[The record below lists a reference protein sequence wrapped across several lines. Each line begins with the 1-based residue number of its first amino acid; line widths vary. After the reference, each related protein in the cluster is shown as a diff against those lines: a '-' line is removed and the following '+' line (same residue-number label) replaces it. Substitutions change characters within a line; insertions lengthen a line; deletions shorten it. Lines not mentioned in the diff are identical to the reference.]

1 RDSIMARRILT
12 FRAAKNSCAGVALIF
27 IGLATMVGC
36 QGFSAAKPATSQQ
49 TQVGSLVLSGATLDF
64 GSVTAGTSKTLTLS
78 ASNTG
83 AVPLSI
89 ASVSIS
95 SKYFTLSS
103 PSLPAVVAAGQ
114 NSTISIV
121 FTPNAAGAF
130 SATVSIA
137 SNASDSAVTISVSG
151 TGVSNGQLVLN
162 QTSDSFGN
170 VTVGSQSS
178 QTVTLT
184 NNTAASVTISQAVV
198 SGSGFSL
205 SGLSTPLALNAGANA
220 TFSIIFAPLSAGSVS
235 GNLAITSNAVDPALS
250 MTLSGAGVAPGAM
263 GASPTS
269 LEFGTV
275 QVGNNQVLSE
285 TITNTGG
292 SSVTIS
298 QVAASGTGFALSGL
312 STPVTLGAGQS
323 ANFTVTFTPT
333 SAGSASGD
341 ATVTSNGTNPTLT
354 IPLAG
359 TATIAA
365 GQLSATPATLAVGS
379 VFVGASGTASG
390 SLNATGAN
398 VTVTAASSNNS
409 RFTISGLSL
418 PAVITAG
425 HSAAFTL
432 TFSPQVAGAASAT
445 LTFTSNAQPVTTTA
459 AATGTGTAA
468 PTHSVSLS
476 WSASSSPNISGY
488 NVYRAIYASSCGAY
502 SKINGSTPG
511 TLTTYSDSSVS
522 DGTNYCYA
530 TTAVNSSNEESG
542 YSNIVSNVQIPAP

>member
-1 RDSIMARRILT
+1 MARRTLT
-12 FRAAKNSCAGVALIF
+12 FRAAQNSFAEVVLILL
-27 IGLATMVGC
+27 GLATMVGC
-36 QGFSAAKPATSQQ
+36 QGFSAAKPATTQQ
-49 TQVGSLVLSGATLDF
+49 TQVGSLVLSGASLDF

-78 ASNTG
+78 VSNTG

-89 ASVSIS
+89 ASISIS

-121 FTPNAAGAF
+121 FTPNAPGPF
-130 SATVSIA
+130 SATASIA
-137 SNASDSAVTISVSG
+137 NNGSGSTATVSLSG

-162 QTSDSFGN
+162 QSSESFGN
-170 VTVGSQSS
+170 VTVGNQSS

-184 NNTAASVTISQAVV
+184 NNTAASVTVSQAVV
-198 SGSGFSL
+198 SGTGFSI
-205 SGLSTPLALNAGANA
+205 SGLTTPLALNAGANT
-220 TFSIIFAPLSAGSVS
+220 TFSIVFAPLSSGSVS

-250 MTLSGAGVAPGAM
+250 MTLSGAGVTPGAL
-263 GASPTS
+263 GANPTS
-269 LEFGTV
+269 LDFGTV

-285 TITNTGG
+285 TVTNTGG

-298 QVAASGTGFALSGL
+298 QVAASGAGFKLSGL
-312 STPVTLGAGQS
+312 STPVTLAAGQS
-323 ANFTVTFTPT
+323 ANFNVTFTPT
-333 SAGSASGD
+333 AAGTASGN
-341 ATVTSNGTNPTLT
+341 ATVTSDGTNPSLT

-359 TATIAA
+359 TATVAA
-365 GQLSATPATLAVGS
+365 GLLSATPATLAVGS

-390 SLNATGAN
+390 SLNASGAN

-409 RFTISGLSL
+409 SFTISGLSL

-476 WSASSSPNISGY
+476 WGASSSPNISGY
-488 NVYRAIYASSCGAY
+488 NIYRAIYTGSCGSY
-502 SKINGSTPG
+502 SKINGSTLD
-511 TLTTYSDSSVS
+511 TLTTYSDGSVT

-530 TTAVNSSNEESG
+530 TTAVNSSSEESG

>member
-1 RDSIMARRILT
+1 MARRNLT

-27 IGLATMVGC
+27 LGLATMVGC
-36 QGFSAAKPATSQQ
+36 QGFSAAKPATTQPA
-49 TQVGSLVLSGATLDF
+49 QVGGLVLSGASLDF

-78 ASNTG
+78 ASNTS
-83 AVPLSI
+83 AAPLSI

-95 SKYFTLSS
+95 SKYFMLSS

-121 FTPNAAGAF
+121 FTPNAAGPFTATA
-130 SATVSIA
+130 SIASSASGSAATVSL
-137 SNASDSAVTISVSG
+137 SG
-151 TGVSNGQLVLN
+151 AGVSNGQLVLN
-162 QTSDSFGN
+162 QTSDNFGN
-170 VTVGSQSS
+170 VTVGSQGS

-184 NNTAASVTISQAVV
+184 NNTASSVTVSQAVV
-198 SGSGFSL
+198 SGTGFSL
-205 SGLSTPLALNAGANA
+205 SGLSSPLALSAGANT
-220 TFSIIFAPLSAGSVS
+220 TFSIVFAPLSAGSAS

-250 MTLSGAGVAPGAM
+250 MALSGAGVTPGAL

-285 TITNTGG
+285 TVTNTGG

-298 QVAASGTGFALSGL
+298 RVAASGAGFALSGL

-323 ANFTVTFTPT
+323 ANFNVTFTPT
-333 SAGSASGD
+333 AAGSASGNV
-341 ATVTSNGTNPTLT
+341 TVNSNGTNPSLT
-354 IPLAG
+354 ISLAG
-359 TATIAA
+359 TATVAA

-379 VFVGASGTASG
+379 VFVGASGTAAG

-409 RFTISGLSL
+409 SFTISGLSL

-432 TFSPQVAGAASAT
+432 TFSPQVTGAASAT

-476 WSASSSPNISGY
+476 WGASSSPDISGY
-488 NVYRAIYASSCGAY
+488 NIYRAIYTSSCGSY
-502 SKINGSTPG
+502 SKINGSTLD
-511 TLTTYSDSSVS
+511 TLTTYSDGSVT

>member
-1 RDSIMARRILT
+1 MARRILT

-27 IGLATMVGC
+27 VGLATMVGC
-36 QGFSAAKPATSQQ
+36 QGFSAAKPATTQQ

-137 SNASDSAVTISVSG
+137 SNASDSAVTISASG

-162 QTSDSFGN
+162 QTSESFGN

-184 NNTAASVTISQAVV
+184 NNTASGVTISQAVV

-220 TFSIIFAPLSAGSVS
+220 TFSIVFAPLSAGSVS

-488 NVYRAIYASSCGAY
+488 NVYRAIYTSSCGAY

-542 YSNIVSNVQIPAP
+542 YSNIVFNVQIPAP

>member
-1 RDSIMARRILT
+1 MARRTLT
-12 FRAAKNSCAGVALIF
+12 FHSTKSSCAGVALIF
-27 IGLATMVGC
+27 LGVATMVGC
-36 QGFSAAKPATSQQ
+36 QGFSAAKPATTTQQ
-49 TQVGSLVLSGATLDF
+49 TQVGGLVLSGASLDF
-64 GSVTAGTSKTLTLS
+64 GTVTAGTSKTLTLS

-95 SKYFTLSS
+95 TKYFTLSS

-130 SATVSIA
+130 SATASIA
-137 SNASDSAVTISVSG
+137 SNASDSSTTVSLSG

-184 NNTAASVTISQAVV
+184 NNTASSVTVSQAVV
-198 SGSGFSL
+198 SGTGFSL
-205 SGLSTPLALNAGANA
+205 SGLSTPLALNAGANT

-235 GNLAITSNAVDPALS
+235 GNLAITSNAVDSALS
-250 MTLSGAGVAPGAM
+250 MTLSGAGVAPGAL
-263 GASPTS
+263 GANPTS
-269 LEFGTV
+269 LDFGTV
-275 QVGNNQVLSE
+275 QVGNNQALSE
-285 TITNTGG
+285 TVTNTGG

-298 QVAASGTGFALSGL
+298 QVAASGTGFKLSGL

-323 ANFTVTFTPT
+323 TNFTVTFTPT
-333 SAGSASGD
+333 SAGSASGN
-341 ATVTSNGTNPTLT
+341 ATVTSNGTNPSLS

-359 TATIAA
+359 TATVAA

-398 VTVTAASSNNS
+398 VTITGASSNNS
-409 RFTISGLSL
+409 NFTISGLSL

-432 TFSPQVAGAASAT
+432 TFSPQVAGAANAT

-476 WSASSSPNISGY
+476 WGASSSPNISGY
-488 NVYRAIYASSCGAY
+488 NIYRAIYTSSCGAY
-502 SKINGSTPG
+502 SKINGSTPD
-511 TLTTYSDSSVS
+511 TLTTYSDSSVT

-530 TTAVNSSNEESG
+530 TTAVNSSNEESS

>member
-1 RDSIMARRILT
+1 MARRSLT
-12 FRAAKNSCAGVALIF
+12 FRAAKNSCAGVVLIF
-27 IGLATMVGC
+27 LGLATMVGC
-36 QGFSAAKPATSQQ
+36 QGFSAAKPATTQPA
-49 TQVGSLVLSGATLDF
+49 QVGGLVLSGASLDF
-64 GSVTAGTSKTLTLS
+64 GSVTAGISKTLTLT
-78 ASNTG
+78 ASNTS
-83 AVPLSI
+83 AAPLSI

-130 SATVSIA
+130 SATASIA
-137 SNASDSAVTISVSG
+137 SSGSGSAATVSLSG

-162 QTSDSFGN
+162 QSSESFGN
-170 VTVGSQSS
+170 VTVGGQSS
-178 QTVTLT
+178 QTVSLT
-184 NNTAASVTISQAVV
+184 NNTSSSVTVSQAVV
-198 SGSGFSL
+198 SGTGFSL
-205 SGLSTPLALNAGANA
+205 SGLSTPLALSAGANA
-220 TFSIIFAPLSAGSVS
+220 TFSIIFAPLSTGSVS

-250 MTLSGAGVAPGAM
+250 MTLSGAGVTPGAL
-263 GASPTS
+263 GANPTS

-285 TITNTGG
+285 TVTNTGG

-298 QVAASGTGFALSGL
+298 QVVVSGAGFALSGL

-323 ANFTVTFTPT
+323 ANFNVTFTPT
-333 SAGSASGD
+333 AAGSASGN
-341 ATVTSNGTNPTLT
+341 ATVTSNGTNPSLT

-359 TATIAA
+359 TATVAA
-365 GQLSATPATLAVGS
+365 GQLSATPVTLAVGS

-409 RFTISGLSL
+409 SFTISGLTL

-476 WSASSSPNISGY
+476 WGASSSPDISGY
-488 NVYRAIYASSCGAY
+488 NIYRAIYTSSCGSY
-502 SKINGSTPG
+502 SKINGSTLD
-511 TLTTYSDSSVS
+511 TLTTYSDGSVT

>member
-1 RDSIMARRILT
+1 MARRTLT

-27 IGLATMVGC
+27 LGLATMVGC
-36 QGFSAAKPATSQQ
+36 QGFSAAKPATTQQ

-130 SATVSIA
+130 TATVSIA
-137 SNASDSAVTISVSG
+137 SNASDSAATVSVSG
-151 TGVSNGQLVLN
+151 TGVTNGQLVLN

-184 NNTAASVTISQAVV
+184 NNTASSVTISQAVV

-220 TFSIIFAPLSAGSVS
+220 TFSIIFAPLSTGSVS
-235 GNLAITSNAVDPALS
+235 GSLAITSNAVDPALS
-250 MTLSGAGVAPGAM
+250 MTLSGAGVAPGAL

-269 LEFGTV
+269 LGFGTV

-312 STPVTLGAGQS
+312 ATPVTLGAGQS

-333 SAGSASGD
+333 SAGSASGN

-379 VFVGASGTASG
+379 VFVGASGSASG

-409 RFTISGLSL
+409 SFTISGLSL

-432 TFSPQVAGAASAT
+432 TFSPQVAGAANAT

-488 NVYRAIYASSCGAY
+488 NIYRAIYTSSCGAY
-502 SKINGSTPG
+502 SKINGSTPD

-530 TTAVNSSNEESG
+530 TTAVHSSNEESG

>member
-1 RDSIMARRILT
+1 MARRTLT
-12 FRAAKNSCAGVALIF
+12 FHAAKNSCAGVVLIF
-27 IGLATMVGC
+27 LGLATMIGC
-36 QGFSAAKPATSQQ
+36 QGFSAAKPATTQQ
-49 TQVGSLVLSGATLDF
+49 TQVGGLVLSGASLDF
-64 GSVTAGTSKTLTLS
+64 GSVTAGTSKTLTFS

-130 SATVSIA
+130 TATASIA
-137 SNASDSAVTISVSG
+137 SNASGGTAMVSLSG

-162 QTSDSFGN
+162 QTSDNFGN
-170 VTVGSQSS
+170 VTVGSQGS

-184 NNTAASVTISQAVV
+184 NNTASSVTVSQAVV
-198 SGSGFSL
+198 SGTGFSL

-250 MTLSGAGVAPGAM
+250 MTLSGAGVTPGAL
-263 GASPTS
+263 GANPTS
-269 LEFGTV
+269 LDFGTV
-275 QVGNNQVLSE
+275 QVGNNQALSE
-285 TITNTGG
+285 TVTNTGG

-298 QVAASGTGFALSGL
+298 QIAASGTGFALSGL

-323 ANFTVTFTPT
+323 ANFTVTFTPK

-341 ATVTSNGTNPTLT
+341 ASVTSNGTNPTLT

-359 TATIAA
+359 TATVAA

-409 RFTISGLSL
+409 SFTISGLSL

-476 WSASSSPNISGY
+476 WGASSSPNISGY
-488 NVYRAIYASSCGAY
+488 NIYRAIYTSSCGSY
-502 SKINGSTPG
+502 SKISGSTLD
-511 TLTTYSDSSVS
+511 TLTTYSDGSVG

>member
-1 RDSIMARRILT
+1 MARRTLT
-12 FRAAKNSCAGVALIF
+12 FHAAKNSCAGLVLIF
-27 IGLATMVGC
+27 LGLATMVGC
-36 QGFSAAKPATSQQ
+36 QGFSAAKPATTQQ
-49 TQVGSLVLSGATLDF
+49 TQVGGLVLSGASLDF
-64 GSVTAGTSKTLTLS
+64 GSVTAGTSKTLTVS

-83 AVPLSI
+83 AVLVSI

-137 SNASDSAVTISVSG
+137 SNASGSAATVSVSG

-184 NNTAASVTISQAVV
+184 NNTASSVTVSQAVV
-198 SGSGFSL
+198 SGTGFSL
-205 SGLSTPLALNAGANA
+205 SGLSTPLALNPGANA
-220 TFSIIFAPLSAGSVS
+220 TFSIMFAPLSTGNVS

-250 MTLSGAGVAPGAM
+250 MTLSGAGVTPGAL
-263 GASPTS
+263 GANPTS
-269 LEFGTV
+269 LDFGTV
-275 QVGNNQVLSE
+275 QVGNDQALSE
-285 TITNTGG
+285 TVTNTGG

-298 QVAASGTGFALSGL
+298 QVAASGTGFKLSGI

-323 ANFTVTFTPT
+323 ANFTVTFTPA
-333 SAGSASGD
+333 SAGSASGN
-341 ATVTSNGTNPTLT
+341 ATITSNGTNPTLSV
-354 IPLAG
+354 PLTG
-359 TATIAA
+359 TATVAA

-409 RFTISGLSL
+409 SFTISGLSL

-476 WSASSSPNISGY
+476 WGASSSSNISGY
-488 NVYRAIYASSCGAY
+488 NIYRAIYTSSCGAY
-502 SKINGSTPG
+502 SKINGSTLD
-511 TLTTYSDSSVS
+511 TLTTYSDGSVA

-530 TTAVNSSNEESG
+530 TTAVNSSSEESG

>member
-1 RDSIMARRILT
+1 MARRTLT
-12 FRAAKNSCAGVALIF
+12 FHAAKNSCAGVVLIF
-27 IGLATMVGC
+27 LGLATMVGC
-36 QGFSAAKPATSQQ
+36 QGFSAAKPATTQQ
-49 TQVGSLVLSGATLDF
+49 TQVGGLVLSGASLDF
-64 GSVTAGTSKTLTLS
+64 GSVTAGTSKTLTVS

-83 AVPLSI
+83 AVPVSI

-95 SKYFTLSS
+95 SRYFTLSS
-103 PSLPAVVAAGQ
+103 PGLPAVVAAGQ

-137 SNASDSAVTISVSG
+137 SNASGSAATVSVSG

-184 NNTAASVTISQAVV
+184 NNTASSVTVSQAVV
-198 SGSGFSL
+198 SGTGFSL

-220 TFSIIFAPLSAGSVS
+220 TFSITFAPLSTGNVS

-250 MTLSGAGVAPGAM
+250 MTLSGAGVAPGVL
-263 GASPTS
+263 GANPTS
-269 LEFGTV
+269 LDFGTV
-275 QVGNNQVLSE
+275 QVGNNQALSE
-285 TITNTGG
+285 TVTNTGG

-298 QVAASGTGFALSGL
+298 QVAATGTGFKLSGL

-323 ANFTVTFTPT
+323 ANFTVTFTPA
-333 SAGSASGD
+333 SAGSANGN
-341 ATVTSNGTNPTLT
+341 ATITSNGTNPTLS
-354 IPLAG
+354 IPLTG
-359 TATIAA
+359 TATVAA

-409 RFTISGLSL
+409 SFTISGLSL

-476 WSASSSPNISGY
+476 WGASSSANISGY
-488 NVYRAIYASSCGAY
+488 NIYRAIYTSSCGAY
-502 SKINGSTPG
+502 SKINGSTLD
-511 TLTTYSDSSVS
+511 TLTTYSDGSVS

-530 TTAVNSSNEESG
+530 TTAVNSSSEESG

>member
-1 RDSIMARRILT
+1 MARRTLT
-12 FRAAKNSCAGVALIF
+12 FRAAKSSCAGVGLIILALIT
-27 IGLATMVGC
+27 LVGC
-36 QGFSAAKPATSQQ
+36 QGFSATKPATATQQ
-49 TQVGSLVLSGATLDF
+49 PQVGNLVLSGADLEF

-83 AVPLSI
+83 AAAISLSSI
-89 ASVSIS
+89 SIS
-95 SKYFTLSS
+95 SKYFSLSS
-103 PSLPAVVAAGQ
+103 PSLPAIIAAGQ
-114 NSTISIV
+114 NSTLSIV
-121 FTPNAAGAF
+121 FTPNAAGPF

-137 SNASDSAVTISVSG
+137 SNASDSASTLSLSG

-170 VTVGSQSS
+170 VTLGSQSS

-184 NNTAASVTISQAVV
+184 NNSATSVTISQAAV

-205 SGLSTPLALNAGANA
+205 SGISAPLALNAGANA
-220 TFSIIFAPLSAGSVS
+220 TFTVTFTPQSAGSAS
-235 GNLAITSNAVDPALS
+235 GALAITSNAVDPTVS
-250 MTLSGAGVAPGAM
+250 MTLSGTGVAAGAL
-263 GASPTS
+263 GANPAS
-269 LEFGTV
+269 LDFGSV
-275 QVGNNQVLSE
+275 QVGNAQSLSE
-285 TITNTGG
+285 AVTNSGG
-292 SSVTIS
+292 SNVTIS
-298 QVAASGTGFALSGL
+298 QIAVSGTGFALSGL

-333 SAGSASGD
+333 SAGSASGSV
-341 ATVTSNGTNPTLT
+341 AITSNGSNPTLAIALT
-354 IPLAG
+354 G
-359 TATIAA
+359 TATTAA

-409 RFTISGLSL
+409 SFTISGLSL

-432 TFSPQVAGAASAT
+432 TFSPQVAGSASAT
-445 LTFTSNAQPVTTTA
+445 LTFTSNAAPVTTTA

-488 NVYRAIYASSCGAY
+488 NIYRAIYTSSCGAY
-502 SKINGSTPG
+502 SKINGATID
-511 TLTTYSDSSVS
+511 TLTTYSDTSVT

>member
-1 RDSIMARRILT
+1 MARRILT
-12 FRAAKNSCAGVALIF
+12 FRAAKNSCAGVALILV
-27 IGLATMVGC
+27 GLAAMVGC
-36 QGFSAAKPATSQQ
+36 QGFSAAKPATTQQ

-137 SNASDSAVTISVSG
+137 SDASDGAVTVSVSG

-162 QTSDSFGN
+162 QTSESFGN

-184 NNTAASVTISQAVV
+184 NNTASGVTISQAVA

-220 TFSIIFAPLSAGSVS
+220 TFSIVFAPLSAGSVS

-250 MTLSGAGVAPGAM
+250 MALSGAGVAPGAL

-298 QVAASGTGFALSGL
+298 QVAASGAGFALSGL

-323 ANFTVTFTPT
+323 ASFTVTFTPT
-333 SAGSASGD
+333 SAGSASGN

-359 TATIAA
+359 TSTIAA

-488 NVYRAIYASSCGAY
+488 NVYRAIYTSSCGAY

>member
-1 RDSIMARRILT
+1 MARRTLT

-27 IGLATMVGC
+27 LGLAAMVGC
-36 QGFSAAKPATSQQ
+36 QGFSAAKPASTTQQ
-49 TQVGSLVLSGATLDF
+49 TQAGGLVLSGATLDF

-83 AVPLSI
+83 AVSVSI

-103 PSLPAVVAAGQ
+103 PSLPAVIAAGQ

-130 SATVSIA
+130 SATVSIT
-137 SNASDSAVTISVSG
+137 SNASDSASTVSVSG

-162 QTSDSFGN
+162 QTSDAFGN

-184 NNTAASVTISQAVV
+184 NNTASSVTISQAVL

-205 SGLSTPLALNAGANA
+205 SGLSTPLALNAGANT
-220 TFSIIFAPLSAGSVS
+220 TFSILFAPLATGSVS
-235 GNLAITSNAVDPALS
+235 GNLAITSNAVDPTLS
-250 MTLSGAGVAPGAM
+250 MTLSGAGIAAGVL

-269 LEFGTV
+269 LEFGSV
-275 QVGNNQVLSE
+275 QVGNNQALSG
-285 TITNTGG
+285 TVTNTGG

-333 SAGSASGD
+333 SAGGASGN
-341 ATVTSNGTNPTLT
+341 ATITSNGTNPTLT
-354 IPLAG
+354 IPLGG

-398 VTVTAASSNNS
+398 V
-409 RFTISGLSL
+409 
-418 PAVITAG
+418 
-425 HSAAFTL
+425 
-432 TFSPQVAGAASAT
+432 
-445 LTFTSNAQPVTTTA
+445 
-459 AATGTGTAA
+459 
-468 PTHSVSLS
+468 
-476 WSASSSPNISGY
+476 
-488 NVYRAIYASSCGAY
+488 
-502 SKINGSTPG
+502 
-511 TLTTYSDSSVS
+511 
-522 DGTNYCYA
+522 
-530 TTAVNSSNEESG
+530 
-542 YSNIVSNVQIPAP
+542 

>member
-1 RDSIMARRILT
+1 MARRTLT
-12 FRAAKNSCAGVALIF
+12 FHAAKNSCAGVVLIF
-27 IGLATMVGC
+27 LGLATIIGC
-36 QGFSAAKPATSQQ
+36 QGFSAAKPATTQQ
-49 TQVGSLVLSGATLDF
+49 TQVGGLVLSGASLDF
-64 GSVTAGTSKTLTLS
+64 GSVTAGTSKTLTFS

-130 SATVSIA
+130 TATASIA
-137 SNASDSAVTISVSG
+137 SNASGGTAMVSLSG

-162 QTSDSFGN
+162 QTSDNFGN
-170 VTVGSQSS
+170 VTVGSQGS

-184 NNTAASVTISQAVV
+184 NNTASSVTVSQAVV
-198 SGSGFSL
+198 SGTGFSL

-250 MTLSGAGVAPGAM
+250 MTLSGAGVTPGAL
-263 GASPTS
+263 GANPTS
-269 LEFGTV
+269 LDFGTV
-275 QVGNNQVLSE
+275 RVGNNQALSE
-285 TITNTGG
+285 TVTNTGG

-298 QVAASGTGFALSGL
+298 QIAASGTGFALSGL

-323 ANFTVTFTPT
+323 ANFTVTFTPK

-341 ATVTSNGTNPTLT
+341 ASVTSNGTNPTLT

-359 TATIAA
+359 TATVAA

-409 RFTISGLSL
+409 SFTISGLSL

-476 WSASSSPNISGY
+476 WGASSSPNISGY
-488 NVYRAIYASSCGAY
+488 NIYRAIYTSSCGSY
-502 SKINGSTPG
+502 SKISGSTLD
-511 TLTTYSDSSVS
+511 TLTTYSDGSVS